1 MPDIITIHQ
10 GPAGILWNIK
20 QKQKKKFFFFF
31 YCCCRLAF
39 SSRLLEPDLHTR
51 AIPWKALKQSVVRP
65 FPQQRPIKRSTR
77 RRQKKSHD
85 TCHRI
90 SSIKDS
96 RASFWWCHCVYS
108 KKEKKRGGRPWQPTH
123 PHFGS
128 IVSFVL
134 SIFCFFFTSRCPVGP
149 QVRVDLVV
157 IQDFETQV
165 IHAVAVAH
173 HINQHTPELQEKWT
187 LCFFRL
193 KIQLKL
199 EQRYWTSFSINRLT
213 TTIIPPRPTQSNHYP
228 CQKGG
233 KKREI
238 RYEVKKRWIRRR
250 RTRSYDVYRKSYLTD
265 QSSSLGDGQGL
276 GRNWASNASH
286 LFVVVAVFDVTHGS
300 FELTLNRF
308 WEDRCKGLL
317 EIRVFRRPGTVSWLG

>member
-1 MPDIITIHQ
+1 MTSNPSTFRINCVFCSINF
-10 GPAGILWNIK
+10 L
-20 QKQKKKFFFFF
+20 FLF
-31 YCCCRLAF
+31 YQSM
-39 SSRLLEPDLHTR
+39 SSRPTGQGRSRRNSRLRNSSNPCRCSRPSH
-51 AIPWKALKQSVVRP
+51 QS
-65 FPQQRPIKRSTR
+65 
-77 RRQKKSHD
+77 
-85 TCHRI
+85 
-90 SSIKDS
+90 
-96 RASFWWCHCVYS
+96 
-108 KKEKKRGGRPWQPTH
+108 TH
-123 PHFGS
+123 AW
-128 IVSFVL
+128 
-134 SIFCFFFTSRCPVGP
+134 TSRKM
-149 QVRVDLVV
+149 
-157 IQDFETQV
+157 
-165 IHAVAVAH
+165 
-173 HINQHTPELQEKWT
+173 NT
-187 LCFFRL
+187 LFFRL

-276 GRNWASNASH
+276 GRNSASNASH